1 MSVICLL
8 CGGGTLLLVTNADGS
23 TQLVCANHDQHIAD
37 KRGQENVTASGLA
50 RTLAQ
55 LPTLVGDARDR
66 RGLNQREA
74 AAEIGCS
81 PSTLCRIESGQD
93 CSLHVAVAVLRWLA
107 SQPEQDGDDRG

>member
-1 MSVICLL
+1 MSVGCLV
-8 CGGGTLLLVTNADGS
+8 CGGGAILLVTAGGI
-23 TQLVCANHDQHIAD
+23 TQLVCAHHEQHVVGERRQLAA
-37 KRGQENVTASGLA
+37 TARSLA
-50 RTLAQ
+50 HTLTE

-93 CSLHVAVAVLRWLA
+93 CSLHVAIAVLRWLS
-107 SQPEQDGDDRG
+107 SQPEPTRTAP